1 VIYKIK
7 LTIMKEIKNE
17 KHNLSK
23 KMRQII
29 ANQIIINNLENTVEN
44 RNMIYNVITEILNE
58 RLTIMSN

>member
-1 VIYKIK
+1 MIYKIK

>member
-1 VIYKIK
+1 
-7 LTIMKEIKNE
+7 MKEIKNE